1 MSTNPDDLIVWV
13 TVDDLADALGA
24 SVLTDPTAAQRA
36 VDAANRAIKHR
47 MQPGQPV
54 VFDGDP
60 LLATAALA
68 CAVDLYR
75 RPKTPAG
82 VFQQAD
88 LYTRLPADFYLSVD
102 AIIVASGADL
112 AGGFA

>member
-1 MSTNPDDLIVWV
+1 VSTDPDDLIVWV
-13 TVDDLADALGA
+13 TVDDLAAALGA
-24 SVLTDPTAAQRA
+24 TVLADPTAAQRA
-36 VDAANRAIKHR
+36 VDAANAAVKHR

-54 VFDGDP
+54 LFDGDP

-68 CAVDLYR
+68 AAVDLYR

-82 VFQQAD
+82 VFQQGD
-88 LYTRLPADFYLSVD
+88 LYSRLPADFFVSID
-102 AIIVASGADL
+102 AVIVASGADL

>member
-1 MSTNPDDLIVWV
+1 MSTDPDDLIVWV
-13 TVDDLADALGA
+13 TVDDLAAALGA
-24 SVLTDPTAAQRA
+24 SVLADTTAAQRA
-36 VDAANRAIKHR
+36 VDAANAAVKHR

-54 VFDGDP
+54 LFDGNP

-82 VFQQAD
+82 VFQAGD
-88 LYTRLPADFYLSVD
+88 LFARLPADFFASID
-102 AIIVASGADL
+102 AVIVASGADL